1 MPRPTKGCLILF
13 TSYPKRKSFTAK
25 ADVMDQQVIYARP
38 TEDVAQ
44 VLGRIV
50 HHNVKEIPVVDEERR
65 IIANLSLLD
74 LWNLAGR

>member
-1 MPRPTKGCLILF
+1 M
-13 TSYPKRKSFTAK
+13 
-25 ADVMDQQVIYARP
+25 ADVMDQQVIYALP

>member
-1 MPRPTKGCLILF
+1 
-13 TSYPKRKSFTAK
+13 
-25 ADVMDQQVIYARP
+25 MDQQVIYALP